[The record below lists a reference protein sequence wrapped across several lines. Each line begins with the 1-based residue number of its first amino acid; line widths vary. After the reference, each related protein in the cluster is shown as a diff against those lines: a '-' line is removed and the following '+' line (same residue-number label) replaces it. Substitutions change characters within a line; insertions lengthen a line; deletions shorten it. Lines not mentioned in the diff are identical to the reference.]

1 MKGITQWCSVL
12 LVVTYIQIPV
22 NLYICNVCVV
32 RLCLILYFCVLLWV
46 YYFMIDQYLK
56 FLHKEHE
63 LADIRH
69 QDHEALRLK
78 SKFQSFNEWI
88 NLRFKIVT
96 INIIRSNIVIA
107 MHLIDDCKTTT
118 VYNFLLNQKSFMI
131 LRLDFQVSCRT

>member
-1 MKGITQWCSVL
+1 MSERHSTMVFCSFSSNIYPHTCYIYAMCAL
-12 LVVTYIQIPV
+12 LD
-22 NLYICNVCVV
+22 
-32 RLCLILYFCVLLWV
+32 CVLF
-46 YYFMIDQYLK
+46 YTFASYFMIDQYLK

-131 LRLDFQVSCRT
+131 LGLDFQESCRT